1 MFQRLMRFAK
11 TLGIDIQDSQ
21 VFYHDHMRERDEE
34 NGESDKEM
42 SS

>member
-21 VFYHDHMRERDEE
+21 VFYHDHMRETYDG
-34 NGESDKEM
+34 NGESNKKM